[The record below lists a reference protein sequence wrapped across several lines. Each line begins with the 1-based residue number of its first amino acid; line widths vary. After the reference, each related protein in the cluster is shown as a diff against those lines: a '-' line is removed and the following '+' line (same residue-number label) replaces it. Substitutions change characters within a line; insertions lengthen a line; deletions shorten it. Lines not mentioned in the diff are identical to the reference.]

1 LYGCEAWSLTLKEE
15 HRLKVSENR
24 MLRRIFGPKRE
35 KMVGG
40 WKRQHNEEVYNLH
53 TSSNIIKVIEP
64 QRMGWASHV
73 ACMGE
78 IRN

>member
-1 LYGCEAWSLTLKEE
+1 
-15 HRLKVSENR
+15 